1 VKILA
6 VGWGCSCDIVLASP
20 VGGPKE
26 RKKEERKE
34 NILSGKIVVSQT
46 ICLNSTVSKTFP
58 SSPLLTH
65 LLGLLEY

>member
-1 VKILA
+1 
-6 VGWGCSCDIVLASP
+6 